1 MLAAAAR
8 TFEHPL
14 PPPALD
20 PPRHE
25 RRGRKSG
32 KGGKKKA
39 WEDEAVRIAV
49 KAQAY
54 TAKALRSMGSRQ
66 VPHLVTKWFGAN
78 DDFTR
83 SEVSGILNGVH
94 RLLSNVN
101 YVFPGE
107 DCTPSTYAYV
117 YPSPPWN
124 KNMRG
129 RYVFHLCDL
138 YMNTIEGDKIETLTH
153 EVSPKRNYNGDYRYT
168 DDVCAKGK
176 EEDGSCKDGKVA
188 YGRWTCEKLARE
200 YPEEA
205 VKNADSYCFFI
216 NDVALKSGGGPV
228 LPDSIDGVPGPTLT
242 VVFLDDDGGK
252 KILRLRH
259 TREVTKL
266 ADSDPTAPG
275 EPEILEFSN
284 FLKVMDGCG
293 WGGTALGRAWIF
305 KSYVGLHQKKLLN
318 DSSRFQIAVLP
329 RMLNVTLRESEE
341 NGLLL
346 PPELQKPLRAASSEV
361 RAFAGDPELQSGKAL
376 RFGKLLIR
384 PQDVIMWDSKAAQ
397 VLECFRGRSGF
408 SVLTLRLQLLQTKA
422 WGSVWQITD
431 RRTLLPLSPSADID
445 VPTFTK
451 RLGMTISCL
460 H

>member
-1 MLAAAAR
+1 
-8 TFEHPL
+8 
-14 PPPALD
+14 
-20 PPRHE
+20 
-25 RRGRKSG
+25 
-32 KGGKKKA
+32 GKKKA

-54 TAKALRSMGSRQ
+54 TAKALRAMGSRQ

-83 SEVSGILNGVH
+83 SEVLGILNGVH
-94 RLLSNVN
+94 RLLSNVD

-153 EVSPKRNYNGDYRYT
+153 EASHHETMYT

-216 NDVALKSGGGPV
+216 NDVALKP
-228 LPDSIDGVPGPTLT
+228 
-242 VVFLDDDGGK
+242 
-252 KILRLRH
+252 
-259 TREVTKL
+259 
-266 ADSDPTAPG
+266 
-275 EPEILEFSN
+275 
-284 FLKVMDGCG
+284 
-293 WGGTALGRAWIF
+293 
-305 KSYVGLHQKKLLN
+305 
-318 DSSRFQIAVLP
+318 
-329 RMLNVTLRESEE
+329 
-341 NGLLL
+341 
-346 PPELQKPLRAASSEV
+346 
-361 RAFAGDPELQSGKAL
+361 
-376 RFGKLLIR
+376 
-384 PQDVIMWDSKAAQ
+384 
-397 VLECFRGRSGF
+397 
-408 SVLTLRLQLLQTKA
+408 
-422 WGSVWQITD
+422 
-431 RRTLLPLSPSADID
+431 
-445 VPTFTK
+445 
-451 RLGMTISCL
+451 
-460 H
+460 